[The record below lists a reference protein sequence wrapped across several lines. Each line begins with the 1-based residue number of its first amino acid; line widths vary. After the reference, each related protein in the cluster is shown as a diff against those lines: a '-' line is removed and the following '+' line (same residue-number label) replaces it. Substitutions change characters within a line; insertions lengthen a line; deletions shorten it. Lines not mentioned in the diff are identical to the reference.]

1 MCCSISSTGKTV
13 DTLFRFYKGVTATE
27 NLNKERSLQLALH
40 SPATVC
46 SGCLMSLNDV
56 NGKGR
61 RYKNTGIFK
70 ENCFL
75 QMLPDL
81 QNGKSVYRDGVSVLL
96 KLASEDIPRHL
107 STMHERWITRIQ
119 LNKNL
124 TEETTQLL
132 SVVMRKIELN
142 PAEGGSTSVTQP
154 AVTMK
159 SNFVQ
164 GDCKLIIART
174 RFKRLIE
181 DLPVIR

>member
-1 MCCSISSTGKTV
+1 M
-13 DTLFRFYKGVTATE
+13 E
-27 NLNKERSLQLALH
+27 NLNKDKSLQLTLH
-40 SPATVC
+40 CPATVC
-46 SGCLMSLNDV
+46 SGALMSLNDV
-56 NGKGR
+56 ISKGR
-61 RYKNTGIFK
+61 QYKNTGICK
-70 ENCFL
+70 ENFFL

-81 QNGKSVYRDGVSVLL
+81 QNGKSVYRHGVSVLL
-96 KLASEDIPRHL
+96 KLASKDIPRHL

-142 PAEGGSTSVTQP
+142 AAEGGSTSVTKP

-164 GDCKLIIART
+164 GDCKLILTRT

>member
-1 MCCSISSTGKTV
+1 M
-13 DTLFRFYKGVTATE
+13 E
-27 NLNKERSLQLALH
+27 NLNKDRSLQLALH

-61 RYKNTGIFK
+61 RYKNTGICK
-70 ENCFL
+70 ENFFL

-81 QNGKSVYRDGVSVLL
+81 QNWKSVYRHGVSVLL
-96 KLASEDIPRHL
+96 KLAPEDIPRHL

-124 TEETTQLL
+124 TEKTTQLL

-142 PAEGGSTSVTQP
+142 PAEGGSTRVTQP

-164 GDCKLIIART
+164 GDCKLILART

-181 DLPVIR
+181 DLPVIP

>member
-1 MCCSISSTGKTV
+1 MSIFNAGKTK
-13 DTLFRFYKGVTATE
+13 DTLFWVNKCVDAME
-27 NLNKERSLQLALH
+27 NLNKDKSLQLKLH

-56 NGKGR
+56 NSKGR
-61 RYKNTGIFK
+61 RYKNTGICK
-70 ENCFL
+70 ENFFL

-81 QNGKSVYRDGVSVLL
+81 QNGKSVYRHGVSVLL

-107 STMHERWITRIQ
+107 TTMHERWITRIQ
-119 LNKNL
+119 LNKNI

-132 SVVMRKIELN
+132 SVVKRKIQFN
-142 PAEGGSTSVTQP
+142 PGEGGSTSVTQP
-154 AVTMK
+154 TVTMK

-164 GDCKLIIART
+164 GDCKLILAE
-174 RFKRLIE
+174 RLIE

>member
-1 MCCSISSTGKTV
+1 M
-13 DTLFRFYKGVTATE
+13 E
-27 NLNKERSLQLALH
+27 NLNKDRSLQLALH
-40 SPATVC
+40 SPATGS

-61 RYKNTGIFK
+61 RYKNTGICK
-70 ENCFL
+70 ENFFL

-81 QNGKSVYRDGVSVLL
+81 QNWRSVYRHGVSVLL
-96 KLASEDIPRHL
+96 SLASEDISRHP
-107 STMHERWITRIQ
+107 STMHERWITQIQ

-132 SVVMRKIELN
+132 SVVMRKNELN

-154 AVTMK
+154 AATMK

-164 GDCKLIIART
+164 GDCKLILART
-174 RFKRLIE
+174 RFERLIE
-181 DLPVIR
+181 DLPIIR